1 MEDFKNKPA
10 FFLHKN
16 LWGNGSYAAVLDQNF
31 AVQAVSKIEVHG
43 DLDWKHAIA
52 DVRLWV
58 SPEGDVI
65 IAFLPYFLG
74 EIRNPLIAKLHVSAT
89 TVSDSDNGFRAWI
102 NRHEV
107 RRPQYCDHPKNPM
120 KNLGFLH
127 FGASTFIMDRI
138 YPTSVS
144 ALNLTLL
151 NASEETE
158 LAAHHNYI
166 FEFLKG
172 KRANGSLSNES
183 FAVICAEP
191 RLIRTTNA
199 TNHSPWSGVTGQVPH
214 VFLHNGPS
222 PVWIDELQVFLGIG
236 HLARGERNHA
246 TSLPD
251 HYTHQFF
258 ALAPDFQNDSQD
270 DSQVAQGQQTFRLI
284 SASPEF
290 CFSSVQAPLDCENIQ
305 FASTLVRDGSS
316 LLVGYGIEDCD
327 SFIQR
332 FALDQVLHSLRNLD
346 L

>member
-258 ALAPDFQNDSQD
+258 ALAPDFQNDSQ
-270 DSQVAQGQQTFRLI
+270 
-284 SASPEF
+284 
-290 CFSSVQAPLDCENIQ
+290 
-305 FASTLVRDGSS
+305 
-316 LLVGYGIEDCD
+316 
-327 SFIQR
+327 
-332 FALDQVLHSLRNLD
+332 
-346 L
+346 

>member
-89 TVSDSDNGFRAWI
+89 TVSDSDNGFRTWI

-138 YPTSVS
+138 
-144 ALNLTLL
+144 NLP
-151 NASEETE
+151 
-158 LAAHHNYI
+158 Y
-166 FEFLKG
+166 FRVCVEFD
-172 KRANGSLSNES
+172 
-183 FAVICAEP
+183 FAQCI
-191 RLIRTTNA
+191 
-199 TNHSPWSGVTGQVPH
+199 
-214 VFLHNGPS
+214 
-222 PVWIDELQVFLGIG
+222 
-236 HLARGERNHA
+236 
-246 TSLPD
+246 
-251 HYTHQFF
+251 
-258 ALAPDFQNDSQD
+258 
-270 DSQVAQGQQTFRLI
+270 
-284 SASPEF
+284 
-290 CFSSVQAPLDCENIQ
+290 
-305 FASTLVRDGSS
+305 
-316 LLVGYGIEDCD
+316 
-327 SFIQR
+327 
-332 FALDQVLHSLRNLD
+332 
-346 L
+346 

>member
-1 MEDFKNKPA
+1 
-10 FFLHKN
+10 
-16 LWGNGSYAAVLDQNF
+16 
-31 AVQAVSKIEVHG
+31 
-43 DLDWKHAIA
+43 
-52 DVRLWV
+52 
-58 SPEGDVI
+58 
-65 IAFLPYFLG
+65 
-74 EIRNPLIAKLHVSAT
+74 
-89 TVSDSDNGFRAWI
+89 
-102 NRHEV
+102 
-107 RRPQYCDHPKNPM
+107 
-120 KNLGFLH
+120 
-127 FGASTFIMDRI
+127 MDRI
-138 YPTSVS
+138 CPTSVS

-158 LAAHHNYI
+158 LAAHHNYT

-251 HYTHQFF
+251 PYIHQFF